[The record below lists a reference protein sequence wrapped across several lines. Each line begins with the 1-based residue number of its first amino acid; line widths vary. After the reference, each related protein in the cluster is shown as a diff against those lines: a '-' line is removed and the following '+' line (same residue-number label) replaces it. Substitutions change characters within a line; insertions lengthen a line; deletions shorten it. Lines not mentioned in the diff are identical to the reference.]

1 MIDRGWT
8 NNAQLKFFLL
18 WTLFIVVLSVVICRA
33 QTKMGLDLSFE
44 GQMWY
49 SYVIDSTWLGINE
62 PDGDL
67 PRRGNGTY
75 GYWLAD
81 GNGDLIPVRKFRKPV
96 TEPYQKYTVME

>member
-1 MIDRGWT
+1 MKPALIVI
-8 NNAQLKFFLL
+8 LL
-18 WTLFIVVLSVVICRA
+18 CAGTFA
-33 QTKMGLDLSFE
+33 QTKMDLDFSFE

-49 SYVIDSTWLGINE
+49 SYAIDSTWLGINE

-67 PRRGNGTY
+67 PRRENGTY
-75 GYWLAD
+75 RYWLAD